1 MSTLRKSGFRRD
13 LQGLRAIAVLLVL
26 LFHAGLPGL
35 KGGFVGVDIF
45 FVLSGFLI
53 TGNLLEEAVA
63 TSTISIRDFYAKRI
77 RRLLP
82 ASLLVLLATLISSY
96 CLLPP
101 VLLPG
106 LVSDITATVL
116 YVSNIAFAH
125 QATDYFAANATPS
138 PVLHFWSLGVE
149 EQFYIFW
156 PLIVLLLTKTR
167 WRTSAAIRCFA
178 VSTFVGSLSYA
189 IWLLPQSQSWAFF
202 SLPTRA
208 WELALGA
215 VLATFANQFR
225 KLNDVVTWIL
235 GTLGLAIVIASGLA
249 IRSASQFPGLP
260 ALFPTVG
267 VALIILTGTHHRN
280 TFSTN
285 LLSPAPMQ
293 YIGKISYSL
302 YLWHWPIFVV
312 PMIAVGHVLSWPI
325 KSALLILTFIAS
337 ALTEKFIE
345 RPFKAGLFTGLIP
358 MRTFAIALSAMLL
371 VIAASFGLRYQVL
384 HGSTKTAATQT
395 PTSATQ
401 SPTTSTPSTTTLVR
415 TPTIDFP
422 VPSNLSPSLFT
433 AKQDK
438 SINYADHCHTQ
449 LNRLASKAACLYGD
463 TRSQTTVA
471 LFGDSHALAWFPALD
486 KLSKR
491 EHWKLFSQTMS
502 SCNPADIGAWSST
515 LGKIM
520 ENCPIWRS
528 NAIQNIVAR
537 KPLFVLVGGTRNFQT
552 LEPNGVVASR
562 KRSYT
567 IWESGM
573 MRTIDTFKRA
583 GIKVILVSDV
593 PFAKG
598 DPVICLSAHPK
609 SAIACANPVSN
620 AIDANWLTA
629 ERAVAR
635 AEAITLI
642 EPQLWV
648 CPTDPCPAIINNI
661 LVYFDPSHMT
671 ATFSQSLSGRLGT
684 EIKKALG

>member
-1 MSTLRKSGFRRD
+1 MSTVRKSGFRRD
-13 LQGLRAIAVLLVL
+13 LHGLRAIAVLLVL

-63 TSTISIRDFYAKRI
+63 RSTISIRDFYAKRI

-96 CLLPP
+96 YLLPP

-106 LVSDITATVL
+106 IVGDITAAVL
-116 YVSNIAFAH
+116 YVSNISFAH

-138 PVLHFWSLGVE
+138 PDLQFWSLGVE

-167 WRTSAAIRCFA
+167 WRIGVAIRCLA
-178 VSTFVGSLSYA
+178 IVALGGSLAYA

-225 KLNDVVTWIL
+225 KLNYVATWIL
-235 GTLGLAIVIASGLA
+235 GTLGLGMVVASGLA

-267 VALIILTGTHHRN
+267 AALIILAGAHHRN

-285 LLSPAPMQ
+285 FLSLTPMQ
-293 YIGKISYSL
+293 YVGKISYSL
-302 YLWHWPIFVV
+302 YLWHWPLFVL

-325 KSALLILTFIAS
+325 KSALLFFTFIAS

-345 RPFKAGLFTGLIP
+345 KPVKAGLFTKLVP
-358 MRTFAIALSAMLL
+358 LRTFVIALSAMLL
-371 VIAASFGLRYQVL
+371 VIASSFGLRYQVL
-384 HGSTKTAATQT
+384 QSATKTNAAGV
-395 PTSATQ
+395 Q

-422 VPSNLSPSLFT
+422 VPANLTPSLFT

-449 LNRLASKAACLYGD
+449 LNGLASKAPCLYGD
-463 TRSQTTVA
+463 TQSQTTVA

-486 KLSKR
+486 KQSKR
-491 EHWKLFSQTMS
+491 EHWQLFSQTMS

-520 ENCPIWRS
+520 ENCPIWRR
-528 NAIQNIVAR
+528 NAIQKIIAK

-552 LEPNGVVASR
+552 LEPNGAVASL
-562 KRSYT
+562 KRSYI

-573 MRTIDTFKRA
+573 RRTIDTFKQA
-583 GIKVILVSDV
+583 GIKVILISDV

-598 DPVICLSAHPK
+598 DPVICLSAHPN

-620 AIDANWLTA
+620 AIDTNWLTA
-629 ERAVAR
+629 ERAVAK

-661 LVYFDPSHMT
+661 LVYFDPRHMT

-684 EIKKALG
+684 EIKKTLG

>member
-1 MSTLRKSGFRRD
+1 MSTLRKSEFRGD
-13 LQGLRAIAVLLVL
+13 LQGLRAIAVILVL

-35 KGGFVGVDIF
+35 NGGFVGVDIF

-53 TGNLLEEAVA
+53 TSNLLREAVA

-82 ASLLVLLATLISSY
+82 ASLLVLLVTLISSY
-96 CLLPP
+96 YLLPP

-106 LVSDITATVL
+106 LVGDITAAVL
-116 YVSNIAFAH
+116 YVSNISFAH

-156 PLIVLLLTKTR
+156 PLIVLMLTKTR
-167 WRTSAAIRCFA
+167 WRTSVAIRCFA
-178 VSTFVGSLSYA
+178 VATFVGSLLYA
-189 IWLLPQSQSWAFF
+189 IWLLPHSQSWAFF

-215 VLATFANQFR
+215 VLATFANQFQ
-225 KLNDVVTWIL
+225 KLNYVATWIL
-235 GTLGLAIVIASGLA
+235 GALGLGMVIASGLA

-267 VALIILTGTHHRN
+267 AALIILTGAHHGN

-285 LLSPAPMQ
+285 FLSLTPMQ

-302 YLWHWPIFVV
+302 YLWHWPILVI
-312 PMIAVGHVLSWPI
+312 PMIALGHPLSWPI
-325 KSALLILTFIAS
+325 KSVLLVFTFVAS

-345 RPFKAGLFTGLIP
+345 KPFKAGLITKLMP
-358 MRTFAIALSAMLL
+358 PRTFVIALSAMLL
-371 VIAASFGLRYQVL
+371 VISSSFGLRYQVL
-384 HGSTKTAATQT
+384 HGAT
-395 PTSATQ
+395 TSRPDVVQ
-401 SPTTSTPSTTTLVR
+401 SPTNSSPPSNTLAR

-422 VPSNLSPSLFT
+422 VPANLMPSLFA
-433 AKQDK
+433 AKQDR

-449 LNRLASKAACLYGD
+449 LNRPASKALCIYGD
-463 TRSQTTVA
+463 VNSKITVA

-502 SCNPADIGAWSST
+502 SCNPADIKAWSST

-528 NAIQNIVAR
+528 NAIQKIIAR

-552 LEPNGVVASR
+552 LEPNGVVASQ
-562 KRSYT
+562 KRSYI

-573 MRTIDTFKRA
+573 RRTIDAFKRA
-583 GIKVILVSDV
+583 GIKVILISDV

-598 DPVICLSAHPK
+598 DPIICLSAHPN
-609 SAIACANPVSN
+609 SAIACANPVN
-620 AIDANWLTA
+620 DAIDTNWLAA
-629 ERAVAR
+629 ERAVSK
-635 AEAITLI
+635 AEAINLI

-648 CPTDPCPAIINNI
+648 CPTAPCPAIINNM
-661 LVYFDPSHMT
+661 LVYFDPSHLT